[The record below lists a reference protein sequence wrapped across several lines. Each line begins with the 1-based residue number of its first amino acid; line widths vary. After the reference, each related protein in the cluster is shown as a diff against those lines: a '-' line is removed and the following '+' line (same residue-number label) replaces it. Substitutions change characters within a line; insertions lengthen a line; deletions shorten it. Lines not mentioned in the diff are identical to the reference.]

1 MFFIAIVS
9 VFNTVQNFLTL
20 KLTRKIYSRQPQLGN
35 NGRVFVNSSVS
46 LTEPNSSVHVV
57 NPLQSRTFGVWTLT
71 SGLIRLYAAYN
82 IRDPASVNLVLP
94 CVLFWSVVPLSPSSA
109 KRFQTRDMLIR
120 LWAFRLYHLAIGSY
134 CIALIHFVSELFVF
148 KSTALQSG
156 LISPLIVACR
166 C

>member
-94 CVLFWSVVPLSPSSA
+94 CVLFWSLVPLSPSSA

-120 LWAFRLYHLAIGSY
+120 L
-134 CIALIHFVSELFVF
+134 
-148 KSTALQSG
+148 
-156 LISPLIVACR
+156 
-166 C
+166 